1 MKIAVI
7 NEVSASLRN
16 EDIMKALHKTTDA
29 EILNVGMK
37 TPEQM
42 PSLTYIHTSYMAA
55 ILLNT
60 GSCDFV
66 VGGCGTGQAFLNGV
80 LQFPRI
86 VCGLIVQPLDGWLF
100 SQINGGNCVS
110 LPLNKGYGWAANV
123 NLEYTFEKLFKD
135 PAGAGYPRE
144 RAESQGQ
151 SRKKLAEISKMTHK
165 DLTQI
170 LLDTDSEI
178 LKAIA
183 GTDSFMEV
191 LEHGGDGAKDVL
203 EYLKQFR

>member
-1 MKIAVI
+1 MAVFPDQWRKLCI
-7 NEVSASLRN
+7 TSA
-16 EDIMKALHKTTDA
+16 
-29 EILNVGMK
+29 
-37 TPEQM
+37 EQG
-42 PSLTYIHTSYMAA
+42 I
-55 ILLNT
+55 
-60 GSCDFV
+60 C
-66 VGGCGTGQAFLNGV
+66 
-80 LQFPRI
+80 
-86 VCGLIVQPLDGWLF
+86 
-100 SQINGGNCVS
+100 
-110 LPLNKGYGWAANV
+110 WAANV
-123 NLEYTFEKLFKD
+123 NLEYTFEKLFKIRL
-135 PAGAGYPRE
+135 GQEYPRE

>member
-1 MKIAVI
+1 MRRTGQVPAAV
-7 NEVSASLRN
+7 
-16 EDIMKALHKTTDA
+16 DGDA
-29 EILNVGMK
+29 
-37 TPEQM
+37 QQ
-42 PSLTYIHTSYMAA
+42 PSLEVLLTLKAA
-55 ILLNT
+55 
-60 GSCDFV
+60 V
-66 VGGCGTGQAFLNGV
+66 VAQ
-80 LQFPRI
+80 
-86 VCGLIVQPLDGWLF
+86 
-100 SQINGGNCVS
+100 
-110 LPLNKGYGWAANV
+110 
-123 NLEYTFEKLFKD
+123 ELFKD

-170 LLDTDSEI
+170 LLDTDSKI

>member
-1 MKIAVI
+1 MAVFPDQWRKLCI
-7 NEVSASLRN
+7 TSA
-16 EDIMKALHKTTDA
+16 
-29 EILNVGMK
+29 
-37 TPEQM
+37 EQGIWLG
-42 PSLTYIHTSYMAA
+42 SECESGVYI
-55 ILLNT
+55 
-60 GSCDFV
+60 
-66 VGGCGTGQAFLNGV
+66 
-80 LQFPRI
+80 
-86 VCGLIVQPLDGWLF
+86 
-100 SQINGGNCVS
+100 
-110 LPLNKGYGWAANV
+110 
-123 NLEYTFEKLFKD
+123 EKLFKD

-165 DLTQI
+165 DLIQI

>member
-1 MKIAVI
+1 
-7 NEVSASLRN
+7 
-16 EDIMKALHKTTDA
+16 
-29 EILNVGMK
+29 
-37 TPEQM
+37 
-42 PSLTYIHTSYMAA
+42 MA
-55 ILLNT
+55 
-60 GSCDFV
+60 
-66 VGGCGTGQAFLNGV
+66 
-80 LQFPRI
+80 
-86 VCGLIVQPLDGWLF
+86 
-100 SQINGGNCVS
+100 
-110 LPLNKGYGWAANV
+110 V

-191 LEHGGDGAKDVL
+191 LEHGGDGAKNKNYVDGL
-203 EYLKQFR
+203 HFI